1 VGMLIEAS
9 KDDNTK
15 KELSALMDG
24 DFNALITDKRI
35 SVLDLLERYPNID
48 LPLGAFVS
56 CLMTMRVRQYSISS
70 SPLADPHKAS
80 LTYAVLESDAFSGQG
95 RHVGVASNYLSHVA
109 PGDMVHVAI
118 KPSHAAFHLPT
129 KPEET
134 PVIMLAAGTG
144 IAPFMSFVQERAAQI
159 GAGRKLAEAHLYF
172 GCHHPEKDSL
182 HAEQLDR
189 WEAMGAV
196 TIHRAFSWAPELSD
210 GHKHVD
216 TLIRADAPLLTGL
229 WDQGA
234 RVFVCGSRGLGES
247 VKKVCLEI
255 AKSRR
260 EERGADVSEE
270 ALNQWFDRIRNERY
284 STDVFT

>member
-1 VGMLIEAS
+1 MGSEMCIRDS
-9 KDDNTK
+9 
-15 KELSALMDG
+15 
-24 DFNALITDKRI
+24 
-35 SVLDLLERYPNID
+35 
-48 LPLGAFVS
+48 
-56 CLMTMRVRQYSISS
+56 
-70 SPLADPHKAS
+70 
-80 LTYAVLESDAFSGQG
+80 
-95 RHVGVASNYLSHVA
+95 
-109 PGDMVHVAI
+109 
-118 KPSHAAFHLPT
+118 SHAAFHLPT
-129 KPEET
+129 KPEDT

-159 GAGRKLAEAHLYF
+159 GAGRKLAPAHLYF

-196 TIHRAFSWAPELSD
+196 TVHRAFSWAPELSG

-229 WDQGA
+229 WDRGA
-234 RVFVCGSRGLGES
+234 RVFVCGSRELGES

-260 EERGADVSEE
+260 EERGADTSEE